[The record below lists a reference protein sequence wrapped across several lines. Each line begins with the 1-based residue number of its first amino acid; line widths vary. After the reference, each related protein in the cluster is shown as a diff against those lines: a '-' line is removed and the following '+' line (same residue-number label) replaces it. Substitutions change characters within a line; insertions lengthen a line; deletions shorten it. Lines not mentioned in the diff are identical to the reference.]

1 MSREFY
7 VPCTPYAY
15 QQCSGSGSS
24 GTGSTEV
31 GVVVV
36 CGSNSSNSNKNNSNN
51 SSNNNNNNNNNS
63 NSSNNNS
70 NNNNITNN
78 GGDVRG
84 NGGGG
89 VGGSRVVDVGVSSV
103 GNGGNVVVSGGVSG
117 MDCMPHRP
125 GPFHYLINEQ
135 AKSLVALQ
143 ELQNEVGA
151 LLEFRD
157 LVIETFPNLR
167 HKMAATASAG
177 ASVMSSSQNSHIPL
191 PLSSPSSR
199 RVSEWEPGKVRRR
212 VVQREQAESSSS
224 LPRSRSNSQS
234 GGTKN
239 NCSAT
244 VQDSGFS
251 TETSSKDSA
260 STAIAP
266 RPTSPR
272 PCVLDEAEDELWNLL
287 DVIHRKGIRL
297 REEVECLQG
306 RLESVT
312 TEDLASSDV
321 LEAVR
326 KVTHLDSAEHPNS
339 ATNDGTTNLEIE
351 KTTNGRESQV
361 RVLRREK
368 EQLLDK
374 VAELEAETISSRAR
388 AQELQTELAAL
399 SALKTGL
406 EDRLKAEL
414 NDSDLLLTPGA
425 QRLQPIA
432 PVVSTT
438 PKSASVSNIKSKSSA
453 FASVSKTHKSRF
465 RTRTIEK
472 NVLLDAVAH
481 VDNERR
487 EIDIEASVIERRA
500 RLGAL
505 DSVLVSPTRV
515 THVKDVDSGKIA
527 AILRE
532 SSPLELQ
539 RHLITTT
546 VHNQALQKRLDEVQ
560 KSTETLSERL
570 DKAREENDD
579 LRFQLEE
586 RNIELEGTRARVRV
600 LERLQQRA
608 PTEAEPEAESEQP
621 RCEQSGLEPGS
632 STESARDH
640 HQAVE
645 VKPSPRRRPSRIPL
659 PGSTGKP
666 TAPRPPSHGRND
678 SRESLKSLTRLPRDS
693 SRDSHCGKSLSKTR
707 DASRESLGNNNNNNH
722 NNSSSSSSNNN
733 NNNNNNNKSLSK
745 STSSGNSSNSAG
757 GGGNNIGKDN
767 SRDSLNRSL
776 PRNNS
781 SRDSLNKSSSLS
793 RARDSLES
801 SNLGGTNPSPGT
813 TPPRRPPAPARRS
826 HSLARAATSVDTD
839 NGKTHSEPPSS
850 WCSTNSSS
858 FRHSDSSLYPDSLN
872 QETSSVTGSTR
883 VEFILGSSAR
893 CFRPSSTWPH
903 RYFDSIDSADMIPES
918 LLTDEFPL
926 RCGEAMAERD
936 SLECHPLSSEG

>member
-7 VPCTPYAY
+7 VPCTPYTY
-15 QQCSGSGSS
+15 QVRQYLLKRSHKLCVIGTGLTEGAVGSVS
-24 GTGSTEV
+24 GTGS
-31 GVVVV
+31 G
-36 CGSNSSNSNKNNSNN
+36 GNSSSGGGN
-51 SSNNNNNNNNNS
+51 SS
-63 NSSNNNS
+63 
-70 NNNNITNN
+70 
-78 GGDVRG
+78 
-84 NGGGG
+84 
-89 VGGSRVVDVGVSSV
+89 
-103 GNGGNVVVSGGVSG
+103 SGGG
-117 MDCMPHRP
+117 MDCMPLRP

-135 AKSLVALQ
+135 AKSLIALQ

-177 ASVMSSSQNSHIPL
+177 ASVTSSSCTQNSHIPL

-199 RVSEWEPGKVRRR
+199 RINEWEPGKVRRR
-212 VVQREQAESSSS
+212 VPREGAESSSSS
-224 LPRSRSNSQS
+224 LPRSRSNSHS

-266 RPTSPR
+266 RPNSPR
-272 PCVLDEAEDELWNLL
+272 PTVLDEAEDELWNLL

-306 RLESVT
+306 RLESVAS
-312 TEDLASSDV
+312 EDLASTDI
-321 LEAVR
+321 LDAVR
-326 KVTHLDSAEHPNS
+326 KVTC
-339 ATNDGTTNLEIE
+339 LEDE
-351 KTTNGRESQV
+351 KTTTIPTEENKQDKDKDSQV
-361 RVLRREK
+361 VTLRREK

-388 AQELQTELAAL
+388 AQELQSELAAL

-406 EDRLKAEL
+406 EDRLRAGLSEASADVL
-414 NDSDLLLTPGA
+414 APGA

-432 PVVSTT
+432 SAAPVVSP
-438 PKSASVSNIKSKSSA
+438 PKSNNVSNIKSKSSA
-453 FASVSKTHKSRF
+453 FASVATSTKAHKSRF

-472 NVLLDAVAH
+472 NVLLDVTAH
-481 VDNERR
+481 NEELRD
-487 EIDIEASVIERRA
+487 IDVEASVNERRA

-515 THVKDVDSGKIA
+515 AHVKDVDSKKIA

-532 SSPLELQ
+532 NSPLELQ

-546 VHNQALQKRLDEVQ
+546 VHNQVLQKRLDEVQ

-600 LERLQQRA
+600 LERLQQRP
-608 PTEAEPEAESEQP
+608 PTEIDPEADGDQP
-621 RCEQSGLEPGS
+621 RCEQNGLEPGS

-659 PGSTGKP
+659 PGATTKAA
-666 TAPRPPSHGRND
+666 APRPPSHGRND
-678 SRESLKSLTRLPRDS
+678 SKESLKSLTRPPRDS
-693 SRDSHCGKSLSKTR
+693 SRDSHGGKSLSKAR
-707 DASRESLGNNNNNNH
+707 DSNRDSLGNKSLTKN
-722 NNSSSSSSNNN
+722 SNNN
-733 NNNNNNNKSLSK
+733 N
-745 STSSGNSSNSAG
+745 GI
-757 GGGNNIGKDN
+757 GGGNNNGTGN
-767 SRDSLNRSL
+767 SKETNRESLNRSL

-801 SNLGGTNPSPGT
+801 NNLGTSSSPGT

-826 HSLARAATSVDTD
+826 YSLARASTSVDTE
-839 NGKTHSEPPSS
+839 NGKSCTEPPSS
-850 WCSTNSSS
+850 WCSTNGS

-872 QETSSVTGSTR
+872 QETSSVTGTTK
-883 VEFILGSSAR
+883 VEFIIGSPIR
-893 CFRPSSTWPH
+893 RFRQSSVWPH
-903 RYFDSIDSADMIPES
+903 RYFDSIDSAAMLPES
-918 LLTDEFPL
+918 LLSDEFSL
-926 RCGEAMAERD
+926 RRGEGLAECD
-936 SLECHPLSSEG
+936 SLECHPISNDS

>member
-7 VPCTPYAY
+7 VPCTPYTY
-15 QQCSGSGSS
+15 QCGSGGGSTEGIVGSVSGSGS
-24 GTGSTEV
+24 GG
-31 GVVVV
+31 
-36 CGSNSSNSNKNNSNN
+36 NSSS
-51 SSNNNNNNNNNS
+51 
-63 NSSNNNS
+63 
-70 NNNNITNN
+70 
-78 GGDVRG
+78 
-84 NGGGG
+84 GGG
-89 VGGSRVVDVGVSSV
+89 
-103 GNGGNVVVSGGVSG
+103 G
-117 MDCMPHRP
+117 MDCMPLRP
-125 GPFHYLINEQ
+125 GPFHYLISEQ
-135 AKSLVALQ
+135 AKSLLALQ

-177 ASVMSSSQNSHIPL
+177 ASVMTSSSCTQNSHIPL

-199 RVSEWEPGKVRRR
+199 RINEWEPGKVRRR
-212 VVQREQAESSSS
+212 VPREAGGGESSS
-224 LPRSRSNSQS
+224 LPRSRSNSHS

-266 RPTSPR
+266 RPNSPR
-272 PCVLDEAEDELWNLL
+272 PAILDEAEDELWNLL

-306 RLESVT
+306 RLESVAS
-312 TEDLASSDV
+312 EDLGSTDI
-321 LEAVR
+321 LDAVR
-326 KVTHLDSAEHPNS
+326 KVACLEDEKAAAVGSSEQGS
-339 ATNDGTTNLEIE
+339 KEDDEDG
-351 KTTNGRESQV
+351 KDSQV
-361 RVLRREK
+361 IALRREK
-368 EQLLDK
+368 EELLDK

-388 AQELQTELAAL
+388 AQELQSELAAL

-406 EDRLKAEL
+406 EDRLRAGLAETS
-414 NDSDLLLTPGA
+414 SDIRVPGA
-425 QRLQPIA
+425 QRLQPIT
-432 PVVSTT
+432 PVVLPTLVST
-438 PKSASVSNIKSKSSA
+438 PKSNNVSNIKSKSSA
-453 FASVSKTHKSRF
+453 FAPVATSTTKAHKNRF

-472 NVLLDAVAH
+472 NVLLDVTGR
-481 VDNERR
+481 NEELRD
-487 EIDIEASVIERRA
+487 IDVEASVNERRA

-515 THVKDVDSGKIA
+515 AHVKDVDSKKIA

-532 SSPLELQ
+532 NSPLELQ

-546 VHNQALQKRLDEVQ
+546 VHNQVLQKRLDEVE

-600 LERLQQRA
+600 LERLQQRP
-608 PTEAEPEAESEQP
+608 PTEADPTDADGDQP
-621 RCEQSGLEPGS
+621 RCEQNGLEPGS

-659 PGSTGKP
+659 PGATAKAA
-666 TAPRPPSHGRND
+666 APRPPSHGRND
-678 SRESLKSLTRLPRDS
+678 SKESLKSLTRPPRDS
-693 SRDSHCGKSLSKTR
+693 SRDSHCGKSLSKAR
-707 DASRESLGNNNNNNH
+707 DSNRDSLG
-722 NNSSSSSSNNN
+722 S
-733 NNNNNNNKSLSK
+733 KSLTK
-745 STSSGNSSNSAG
+745 SGNSNGGSG
-757 GGGNNIGKDN
+757 GGSNNGNGNGKETN
-767 SRDSLNRSL
+767 RESLNRSL

-801 SNLGGTNPSPGT
+801 NNLGASSSPGT

-826 HSLARAATSVDTD
+826 YSLARASSSVDTE
-839 NGKTHSEPPSS
+839 NGKSCTEPPSS
-850 WCSTNSSS
+850 WCSTNGS

-872 QETSSVTGSTR
+872 QETSSVTGTTR
-883 VEFILGSSAR
+883 VEFIIGSPTR
-893 CFRPSSTWPH
+893 RFRQSSVWPH
-903 RYFDSIDSADMIPES
+903 RYFDSIDSAAAIQES
-918 LLTDEFPL
+918 LLTDEFSL
-926 RCGEAMAERD
+926 RRGEALAECD
-936 SLECHPLSSEG
+936 SLECHPISNES

>member
-1 MSREFY
+1 MEYPLVYESLKFVE
-7 VPCTPYAY
+7 C
-15 QQCSGSGSS
+15 GGSS
-24 GTGSTEV
+24 SSGAGSTEV

-36 CGSNSSNSNKNNSNN
+36 CGSSSSNDNNNSNR
-51 SSNNNNNNNNNS
+51 NNNNS
-63 NSSNNNS
+63 NSNS
-70 NNNNITNN
+70 NNIS
-78 GGDVRG
+78 GGDGGGGGERG
-84 NGGGG
+84 VGGGG
-89 VGGSRVVDVGVSSV
+89 VVGVSSV
-103 GNGGNVVVSGGVSG
+103 GNGGNIVVSGGVSG

-326 KVTHLDSAEHPNS
+326 KVTHLDSTEHPN
-339 ATNDGTTNLEIE
+339 DTTDLELE
-351 KTTNGRESQV
+351 KTNGRESQV

-438 PKSASVSNIKSKSSA
+438 PKSATVGNIKSKSSA

-546 VHNQALQKRLDEVQ
+546 VHNQVLQKRLDEVQ

-722 NNSSSSSSNNN
+722 NNSSSNNN
-733 NNNNNNNKSLSK
+733 NNNNNNNNANNNKSLSK
-745 STSSGNSSNSAG
+745 STTSGNSSSNT
-757 GGGNNIGKDN
+757 GKETN

-801 SNLGGTNPSPGT
+801 SNLGGTSNPSPGT

-839 NGKTHSEPPSS
+839 NGKTHTEPPSS

-893 CFRPSSTWPH
+893 CFRPTSTWPH

>member
-1 MSREFY
+1 MSNDASSSRSDVSSFEASTTNLEEEFNSQAS
-7 VPCTPYAY
+7 VDRDAKRPRLSVANSIAKKCGNGVGSAEGVIGSV
-15 QQCSGSGSS
+15 SG
-24 GTGSTEV
+24 
-31 GVVVV
+31 
-36 CGSNSSNSNKNNSNN
+36 
-51 SSNNNNNNNNNS
+51 
-63 NSSNNNS
+63 
-70 NNNNITNN
+70 
-78 GGDVRG
+78 G
-84 NGGGG
+84 NGG
-89 VGGSRVVDVGVSSV
+89 
-103 GNGGNVVVSGGVSG
+103 SGGG
-117 MDCMPHRP
+117 MDCMPLRP
-125 GPFHYLINEQ
+125 GPFHYLISEQ

-157 LVIETFPNLR
+157 LVMETFPNLR

-177 ASVMSSSQNSHIPL
+177 ASVISSTCAQNSHIPL

-199 RVSEWEPGKVRRR
+199 RINEWEPGKVRRR
-212 VVQREQAESSSS
+212 IPREGGESSSSS
-224 LPRSRSNSQS
+224 LPRSRSNSHS

-266 RPTSPR
+266 RPNSPR
-272 PCVLDEAEDELWNLL
+272 PAILDEAEDELWNLL

-306 RLESVT
+306 RLESVAP
-312 TEDLASSDV
+312 EDLASTDI
-321 LEAVR
+321 LDAVKDIAFLGGDR
-326 KVTHLDSAEHPNS
+326 TAGIDAE
-339 ATNDGTTNLEIE
+339 DGKEDN
-351 KTTNGRESQV
+351 SQV
-361 RVLRREK
+361 IALRREK

-388 AQELQTELAAL
+388 AQELQSELAAL
-399 SALKTGL
+399 SALKSGL
-406 EDRLKAEL
+406 EDRLRAGL
-414 NDSDLLLTPGA
+414 NDSSSDILTPGA

-432 PVVSTT
+432 PVVSS
-438 PKSASVSNIKSKSSA
+438 PKSNNVSNIKSKSSA
-453 FASVSKTHKSRF
+453 FASVATSAKAHKSRF

-472 NVLLDAVAH
+472 NVLLDVNAH
-481 VDNERR
+481 NDELRD
-487 EIDIEASVIERRA
+487 IDVEANVKERRA

-515 THVKDVDSGKIA
+515 AHVKDVDSKKIA

-532 SSPLELQ
+532 HSPLELQ

-546 VHNQALQKRLDEVQ
+546 VHNQVLQKRLYEVQ
-560 KSTETLSERL
+560 KSTETLSGRL

-600 LERLQQRA
+600 LERLQQRP
-608 PTEAEPEAESEQP
+608 PTEIDPDVDADQP
-621 RCEQSGLEPGS
+621 RCEQAGLEPGS

-659 PGSTGKP
+659 PGLTSKA

-678 SRESLKSLTRLPRDS
+678 SKESLKSLTRPPRDS
-693 SRDSHCGKSLSKTR
+693 SRDSHGGKSLSKAR
-707 DASRESLGNNNNNNH
+707 DSSRDSLGN
-722 NNSSSSSSNNN
+722 
-733 NNNNNNNKSLSK
+733 KSLTK
-745 STSSGNSSNSAG
+745 NSSNGSGGGSG
-757 GGGNNIGKDN
+757 GGGSNGNVNVNVNGNGNGNGN
-767 SRDSLNRSL
+767 SKETNRESLNRSL

-801 SNLGGTNPSPGT
+801 NNLGTSSSPGT

-826 HSLARAATSVDTD
+826 YSLARASTSIESE
-839 NGKTHSEPPSS
+839 NGKRRSTDTCLKNDEPPDGPLPKCLIWSAGERAFEPVPGGPIKKMAPTRVPPVFLTCTEPPSS
-850 WCSTNSSS
+850 WCSTNGS

-872 QETSSVTGSTR
+872 QETSSMTGSTR
-883 VEFILGSSAR
+883 VEFIIGSPTR
-893 CFRPSSTWPH
+893 RFRQSSVWPH
-903 RYFDSIDSADMIPES
+903 RYFDSIDSTAMLPES
-918 LLTDEFPL
+918 LLTDEFSL
-926 RCGEAMAERD
+926 NHGEALAECD
-936 SLECHPLSSEG
+936 SLDCQPLIFKALDG